1 MEDIVNIKKG
11 KKQEKNKKINRKK
24 LIIAISIG
32 VILLVIGITMLIY
45 YSSKDARKFLDQ
57 YLFRKNITEEKLQ
70 TIDLNF
76 DSNIDVF
83 AYNKN
88 ICIVA
93 ENKIMQYNSSGKKEK
108 EINLEINNPIYSV
121 NNKYI
126 AISEKDGS
134 KLSLISGSEILW
146 TKDVDGK
153 ISKINVNNNGFVSII
168 VTGTTHKSVIIT
180 FDADGNE
187 LFKTYR
193 STTNVVDTSI
203 SNDNKNLAFAE
214 INTSGTT
221 IQSSIKV
228 VSIQKAKETPAES
241 IINTFDADSNKMIID
256 IEYSGNDKIVCMYD
270 NSITILENENN
281 TTLLE
286 LSEKGKN
293 INFAN
298 INLDKNVYRATE
310 ENEGIFNT
318 NTVIEIKNVD
328 NNKVIVYT
336 VEGAVKYIYS
346 NNNII
351 AVSLGSQIEF
361 INTSGWLIKSYKSNQ
376 EVQNIVIGNGLAG
389 IVYQDRVELINL

>member
-11 KKQEKNKKINRKK
+11 KKQEKSKKINRKK

-153 ISKINVNNNGFVSII
+153 ISKINLNNNGFVSII

-180 FDADGNE
+180 FDVDGNE

-376 EVQNIVIGNGLAG
+376 EVQNVVIGNGLAG

>member
-11 KKQEKNKKINRKK
+11 KKQEKSKKINRKK

-180 FDADGNE
+180 FDVDGNE

-376 EVQNIVIGNGLAG
+376 EVQNVVIGNGLAG

>member
-11 KKQEKNKKINRKK
+11 KKQEKSKKINRKK

-376 EVQNIVIGNGLAG
+376 EVQNVVIGNGLAG

>member
-11 KKQEKNKKINRKK
+11 KKQEKSKKINRKK
-24 LIIAISIG
+24 LIIAISIV

-376 EVQNIVIGNGLAG
+376 EVQNVVIGNGLAG